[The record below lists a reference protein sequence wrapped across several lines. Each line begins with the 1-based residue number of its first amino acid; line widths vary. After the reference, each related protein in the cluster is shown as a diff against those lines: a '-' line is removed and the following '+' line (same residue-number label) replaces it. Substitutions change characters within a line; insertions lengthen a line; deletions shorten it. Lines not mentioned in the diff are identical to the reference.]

1 MKKVNLVLSGL
12 LLIMIIS
19 IGIGTALAYFSDT
32 TTARGGERV
41 LVEYHATPDEVIED
55 NLKAITITADEDS
68 LPVYV
73 RARAYSSY
81 EVTYTRTDD
90 NWEPVADE
98 DDGVVWWQ
106 YRYPIEHG
114 ESTTQLIAEI
124 EFPETEEGRANVIV
138 ISEYT
143 PVQYDED
150 GNALPPDFSIPVE
163 GGES

>member
-1 MKKVNLVLSGL
+1 MKKLNLILSGL
-12 LLIMIIS
+12 LLIMILS
-19 IGIGTALAYFSDT
+19 IGIGTAMAYFTDT
-32 TTARGGERV
+32 TAAEGGRTV
-41 LVEYHATPDEVIED
+41 SVEYHATPTEEIEN
-55 NLKAITITADEDS
+55 NLKAITLTADPGS

-90 NWEPVADE
+90 NWEQVVDN
-98 DDGVVWWQ
+98 GVTWWR
-106 YRYPIEHG
+106 YRFPIQDG

-124 EFPETEEGRANVIV
+124 EFLAGEEGDTANVIV
-138 ISEYT
+138 ITEYT

-150 GNALPPDFSIPVE
+150 GNALPADFNIPVE